1 MKNFVKLIKQ
11 VYEERYSV
19 VLKKILDEKI
29 PVAYLTLAPTAQ
41 AVETVR
47 NFRDQGL
54 DITTLFVV
62 NSAPP
67 PLDIDFKI
75 VHLKDAKNVALQ
87 SKYVFVWDEIEAAGA
102 LKYFPNCEVI
112 CLYRGNTDHIY
123 ETFMTHLPE
132 LQEVYTSLIDEDSKK
147 TFCGYWRGCISNQ
160 IGKIFYANTP
170 HYICAGFIP
179 ERGAVVIDGGAFD
192 GGTATIFTQM
202 GYEVYGFEMDRKNY
216 EVARKVGEENN
227 FVVENF
233 GLGSFKHQ
241 TTYTHMP
248 NPGAS
253 RLDSKGQ
260 LTATITTLDSYVREK
275 NLPRVDFIKLDVEGA
290 ELDVLSGA
298 ATTLVRFKPILALS
312 AYHKWDDFWT
322 LMNFVKSVRPDYE
335 FAMRQFVISKE
346 DGAYFFQDG
355 VENFWEAW
363 SLRPALVTFGECVLF
378 AR

>member
-29 PVAYLTLAPTAQ
+29 PVASLTLAPTAQ

-202 GYEVYGFEMDRKNY
+202 GYKVYAFELDDENFAL
-216 EVARKVGEENN
+216 ARKVGEEKN
-227 FVVENF
+227 FVVENV
-233 GLGSFKHQ
+233 GLGSYRHEM
-241 TTYTHMP
+241 TYDKSLSS
-248 NPGAS
+248 S
-253 RLDSKGQ
+253 RLSETGSSVAQ
-260 LTATITTLDSYVREK
+260 IITLDEYVREK

-290 ELDVLSGA
+290 ELDVLKGA
-298 ATTLVRFKPILALS
+298 ATTIARFKPILALS

-322 LMNFVKSVRPDYE
+322 LMNVVKSIRPDYE
-335 FAMRQFVISKE
+335 FAMRQFAISPAEEPSMFERYTAPKLLSLGL
-346 DGAYFFQDG
+346 DLRWKLFF
-355 VENFWEAW
+355 
-363 SLRPALVTFGECVLF
+363 ECMLF

>member
-54 DITTLFVV
+54 NITNLVV
-62 NSAPP
+62 TDSAPA
-67 PLDIDFKI
+67 PLDIDFDIFHVSDAAKI
-75 VHLKDAKNVALQ
+75 FPKP
-87 SKYVFVWDEIEAAGA
+87 KYVFVWDEIEAAGA
-102 LKYFPNCEVI
+102 LKYFPNCEAI

-132 LQEVYTSLIDEDSKK
+132 LQEVYTSLIDEDSRK

-179 ERGAVVIDGGAFD
+179 ERGAIVIDGGAFD

-202 GYEVYGFEMDRKNY
+202 GYKVYAFELDDENFAL
-216 EVARKVGEENN
+216 ARKVGEENN
-227 FVVENF
+227 FVVENV
-233 GLGSFKHQ
+233 GLGSYRHEM
-241 TTYTHMP
+241 TY
-248 NPGAS
+248 
-253 RLDSKGQ
+253 DKK
-260 LTATITTLDSYVREK
+260 IE
-275 NLPRVDFIKLDVEGA
+275 
-290 ELDVLSGA
+290 
-298 ATTLVRFKPILALS
+298 
-312 AYHKWDDFWT
+312 
-322 LMNFVKSVRPDYE
+322 
-335 FAMRQFVISKE
+335 
-346 DGAYFFQDG
+346 
-355 VENFWEAW
+355 
-363 SLRPALVTFGECVLF
+363 
-378 AR
+378 